1 VKTITTTTALGTYL
15 VRLGDDNVVL
25 GQRLGEYVSRA
36 PELEEDLASANTSL
50 DHLGMARYLY
60 TYAGE
65 AEGDGRSEDD
75 FAMLRSEREFTN
87 AMLVEQPNTDFAH
100 VLVRQFFFDAYQV
113 PLWTALAQSTDAR
126 LAAIAAKGLKEAQY
140 HLRRSS
146 SWMVR
151 LGDGTDVS
159 NERAQAAIDALW
171 RYTDELFESDVVES
185 ELEADRVAPLSSSLK
200 DAWVETVDRI
210 FETAGLAR
218 SEDDFQTSGGR
229 DGTHTEHLGYL
240 LAEMQWMQ
248 RSYPG
253 LSW

>member
-1 VKTITTTTALGTYL
+1 MRTITTATALGTYL
-15 VRLGDDNVVL
+15 VRLGDDNVVI

-65 AEGDGRSEDD
+65 VEGDGRSEDD
-75 FAMLRSEREFTN
+75 FAMLRTEREFTN

-113 PLWTALAQSTDAR
+113 PLWTALSSSTDR
-126 LAAIAAKGLKEAQY
+126 HLAGIAAKGLKEATY

-146 SWMVR
+146 TWMVR
-151 LGDGTDVS
+151 LGDGTDES
-159 NERAQAAIDALW
+159 NRRAQDAIDALW
-171 RYTDELFESDVVES
+171 RYTGELFDSDDVER
-185 ELEADRVAPLSSSLK
+185 ELDGSGIAPLSSSIESEWS
-200 DAWVETVDRI
+200 ATVDQV

-218 SEDDFQTSGGR
+218 SEDSFQTSGGR
-229 DGTHTEHLGYL
+229 NGIHTEHLGYL
-240 LAEMQWMQ
+240 LAELQWMQ